1 MATQHLS
8 PVPSAPAVSHAYPMA
23 KPGYGKRNAPDQ
35 RPPAHEDFAL
45 LPARERY
52 VAGFIDRLP
61 QGAAMS
67 VKQLAKHLPLYGQ
80 QAIGTSLNSLSVAGH
95 LRRVRSRL
103 TTGTSTSTGTGTG
116 TGTGAGTAK
125 GKGGE
130 VRWTFRTFW
139 SRTAR
144 DNEWWNAYLATA
156 HATQTIAPADIAAPT
171 PPWTPP
177 TGGLTPCTTADERQR
192 PSTPTQAQ
200 AAPPTPEAATAVPQ
214 QRTPTPAS
222 APHGPPH
229 RDQPRTTEDVADA
242 AAAPDPERAP
252 TAPAAAPVQASPTAG
267 EIPATFQATPEPS
280 FSDAYLAL
288 ARLGRNDHRLALSAA
303 DCTTLEPL
311 ATAWLARGVTVDY
324 LTTALTAG
332 LPAHIDSPAGLLHRR
347 LTDKIPPHIPRATE
361 DRSPGTKEPTHEALL
376 VECTN
381 CRRPGPPQ
389 ALPDGLC
396 HPCHHAHT
404 HGGEPTAPT
413 PDEVASVKAHV
424 ANLRNLLKPA

>member
-8 PVPSAPAVSHAYPMA
+8 PVPSAPVISHAYPMA

-35 RPPAHEDFAL
+35 RPPAREDFAL

-103 TTGTSTSTGTGTG
+103 TTGT
-116 TGTGAGTAK
+116 GTGAGAAK

-144 DNEWWNAYLATA
+144 DNEWWNTYLATA
-156 HATQTIAPADIAAPT
+156 HATQALTPADVAAPP
-171 PPWTPP
+171 PPWTSS
-177 TGGLTPCTTADERQR
+177 TGALTPCTTADEREQL
-192 PSTPTQAQ
+192 STPTQAQ
-200 AAPPTPEAATAVPQ
+200 AAQPTREAATAVPQ
-214 QRTPTPAS
+214 QRPPAPAS

-229 RDQPRTTEDVADA
+229 RDQPRTTEDTADT
-242 AAAPDPERAP
+242 AAAPASERTPTAP
-252 TAPAAAPVQASPTAG
+252 TAAPATAG
-267 EIPATFQATPEPS
+267 ETPATFQATPEPVP
-280 FSDAYLAL
+280 SDAYLAL

-311 ATAWLARGVTVDY
+311 ASAWLARGVTVDY

-347 LTDKIPPHIPRATE
+347 LTDKIPPHLPTTTE
-361 DRSPGTKEPTHEALL
+361 ARSPDTKEPTHEALL

-396 HPCHHAHT
+396 RPCHHAHT
-404 HGGEPTAPT
+404 HGGDPTTPT
-413 PDEVASVKAHV
+413 PDEIAAVKAHIT
-424 ANLRNLLKPA
+424 NLRNLLKPV

>member
-1 MATQHLS
+1 
-8 PVPSAPAVSHAYPMA
+8 MA

-35 RPPAHEDFAL
+35 RPPARADFAL

-80 QAIGTSLNSLSVAGH
+80 QAISTSLNSLSVAGH

-103 TTGTSTSTGTGTG
+103 TTGTGTG
-116 TGTGAGTAK
+116 TGTGAGAGAGAAK
-125 GKGGE
+125 GKGKSGE

-144 DNEWWNAYLATA
+144 DNEWWNTYLATA
-156 HATQTIAPADIAAPT
+156 HATQAITPADVAAPAPP
-171 PPWTPP
+171 PPWTPS
-177 TGGLTPCTTADERQR
+177 TAALTPCTTADEREQ

-200 AAPPTPEAATAVPQ
+200 AAQPTPEAATAAPQ
-214 QRTPTPAS
+214 QRTPTPTS

-229 RDQPRTTEDVADA
+229 RDQPRTAEDVADTS
-242 AAAPDPERAP
+242 AAPDPERTPTAP
-252 TAPAAAPVQASPTAG
+252 TAAPAQAPPTAG
-267 EIPATFQATPEPS
+267 ETPATFQATPEPAP
-280 FSDAYLAL
+280 SDAYLAL

-311 ATAWLARGVTVDY
+311 ATAWLAHGVSIDY

-347 LTDKIPPHIPRATE
+347 LTDKIPPHIPETAE
-361 DRSPGTKEPTHEALL
+361 DRSPSTAKPTHEALL

-396 HPCHHAHT
+396 RPCHHAHT
-404 HGGEPTAPT
+404 HGGESTIPT
-413 PDEVASVKAHV
+413 PDEIASVKAHV